1 MQITDTQQMMLMLS
15 MRLFLPVCLC
25 VLVGASPQPTNISK
39 SKTVTLTK
47 VKMLIE
53 KITPPPSKYVSVEKS
68 FAIHIKWPDG
78 YFDCVQSQC
87 DNKYKLRYREK
98 NPAMTPKWIVLPV
111 ILSSGGVQVWN
122 LRADATWEFQV
133 IEVDPTSILE
143 ARDVHLVDDDLV
155 DRERDVGLSPALR
168 SHRSWVTEETV
179 LLAGWALF
187 TGLTAALDWIPD
199 TAPQGCSKYKRAH
212 KLPC

>member
-1 MQITDTQQMMLMLS
+1 
-15 MRLFLPVCLC
+15 
-25 VLVGASPQPTNISK
+25 
-39 SKTVTLTK
+39 
-47 VKMLIE
+47 
-53 KITPPPSKYVSVEKS
+53 
-68 FAIHIKWPDG
+68 
-78 YFDCVQSQC
+78 
-87 DNKYKLRYREK
+87 
-98 NPAMTPKWIVLPV
+98 
-111 ILSSGGVQVWN
+111 VWN

-133 IEVDPTSILE
+133 IEADPTSILE

-168 SHRSWVTEETV
+168 SHRSWVTEETA

-199 TAPQGCSKYKRAH
+199 NAPQGCPKYKRAH